1 MRKLANNAALIKPIH
16 KVSKLYP
23 EGEAY
28 KKPAPQPPKK

>member
-1 MRKLANNAALIKPIH
+1 MRKLVNNAALVKPVQ
-16 KVSKLYP
+16 KVSSLYP